1 MSDQRSAGLFIALGQ
16 HLKSAFKWSFPLL
29 SAIQRERIQERRG
42 RGDVIKTAQGFS
54 FCCLKCSL
62 PFLFFNNC
70 FVYIKAEWQSLGGG
84 SFQGARQCCC
94 FPPRA
99 LSAEMGTPWPC
110 CCGQVKALPSPLA
123 RKKHLQDRSPL
134 ILLLLCSCARR
145 KTHSGD
151 KVLLFPPQSPAF
163 SKYKACQEAASKA
176 PELGDRSGGA
186 QRDEEGL

>member
-70 FVYIKAEWQSLGGG
+70 FVYINQNGSLWEGEVSREPGN
-84 SFQGARQCCC
+84 
-94 FPPRA
+94 
-99 LSAEMGTPWPC
+99 
-110 CCGQVKALPSPLA
+110 
-123 RKKHLQDRSPL
+123 
-134 ILLLLCSCARR
+134 
-145 KTHSGD
+145 
-151 KVLLFPPQSPAF
+151 
-163 SKYKACQEAASKA
+163 AASLL
-176 PELGDRSGGA
+176 ELSLQSWGPLGHAAVGR
-186 QRDEEGL
+186 